1 MTKQSRRWRW
11 ILAPLLVAG
20 VFFVWLFLTRP
31 QTGEWKR
38 VENAPADGRAA
49 QAVSERS
56 RPPWLAAQTP
66 ADVRDAGVGDLSD
79 PSAQLALWKKRLAR
93 ANEVLENY
101 QRTTRYPHESRPAA
115 EHGDQMNPNA
125 PIVEDKR
132 LHRPGEPVSGKVYL
146 RTSQERIFVVGEERA
161 RITLMAYD
169 DSNAALPL
177 IITGAG
183 LFDPPM
189 GGEPSKRPRKPVTF
203 APTADGGL
211 AAVVTPARDGFADFT
226 GQLRL
231 DMTLEVLS
239 DPVQRGY
246 TYFDLYVTP
255 DPPALWM
262 GQVREAVE
270 QGSLN
275 LYLKTDVRKPG
286 RYVVTGRI
294 DDFTG
299 KPFALAVFNE
309 ELKKGTQEIR
319 LHLFGLLILD
329 GAPAFPLRL
338 RDVDGFLLHE
348 DQFPDRSLMPRLPGL
363 VHQTKRYA
371 SRDFSPAE
379 WSSEERTRYLTEY
392 QKDVEAARRRIEEL
406 EKLIRKQG

>member
-1 MTKQSRRWRW
+1 MTKLSRRWRW
-11 ILAPLLVAG
+11 ILGPLFVAG
-20 VFFVWLFLTRP
+20 VFFVWLYLTRP

-38 VENAPADGRAA
+38 VEGAAPVARHA
-49 QAVSERS
+49 QTASQGS
-56 RPPWLAAQTP
+56 RPPWLGAQTP
-66 ADVRDAGVGDLSD
+66 PDMRDAGVSDLSE
-79 PSAQLALWKKRLAR
+79 PAAQLAQWKKRLAR
-93 ANEVLENY
+93 ANEVLDNY
-101 QRTTRYPHESRPAA
+101 RRTTRYPHESRPAA

-146 RTSQERIFVVGEERA
+146 RTSQERIFVVGEESVRF
-161 RITLMAYD
+161 TLMAYD
-169 DSNAALPL
+169 ETNAALPMT
-177 IITGAG
+177 ISGAG

-189 GGEPSKRPRKPVTF
+189 AGQPSRRPRKPVAF
-203 APTADGGL
+203 VPTPDGGL
-211 AAVVTPARDGFADFT
+211 TAVVIPAKEGFADFT

-231 DMTLEVLS
+231 DMTLEVQGETA
-239 DPVQRGY
+239 QRGY
-246 TYFDLYVTP
+246 TYFDVYFTP
-255 DPPALWM
+255 DPPALWL

-275 LYLKTDVRKPG
+275 LYLKADVRKPG

-299 KPFALAVFNE
+299 KPFALAVFND
-309 ELKKGTQEIR
+309 ELNKGTQDIR

-329 GAPAFPLRL
+329 NAPAFPLRL

-371 SRDFSPAE
+371 LSDFSPSE
-379 WSSEERTRYLTEY
+379 WTSEERTRYLTEY

-406 EKLIRKQG
+406 EKLIRKPG